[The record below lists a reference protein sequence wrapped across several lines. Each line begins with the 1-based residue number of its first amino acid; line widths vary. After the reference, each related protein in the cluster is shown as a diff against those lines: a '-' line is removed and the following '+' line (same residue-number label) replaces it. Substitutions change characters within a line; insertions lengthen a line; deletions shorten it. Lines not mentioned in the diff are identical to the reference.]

1 MSEVAVVEKLL
12 SSVENT
18 DRLSVKR
25 HFWSSCVRSSY
36 RVTCIALVYT
46 GTRIYVYALVGAYT
60 CLGIC
65 MYVFT
70 QV

>member
-1 MSEVAVVEKLL
+1 MVGKLL
-12 SSVENT
+12 FSVENT

-25 HFWSSCVRSSY
+25 HFWSSCVHSSY

-46 GTRIYVYALVGAYT
+46 GTHMYVYTLVGAYT
-60 CLGIC
+60 RLGIC